1 MSELLFAAAAGV
13 PMVAGWSLHARRLR
27 HRVEAA
33 RRDPLTGLW
42 TRDAF
47 TERAEHR
54 ILARFR
60 PVAVYLVDLNRFKEI
75 NDTHGHAA
83 GDAVIRATGERLA
96 AWADYCSAV
105 VGRLG
110 GDEFAA
116 IAWVYSP
123 GHLNETL
130 HLLSEALEQP
140 VETAGH
146 LLEVSASIGAV
157 RAQPR
162 TEQVQ
167 LSELLRLADEQMYRA
182 KRCEAPWSNALSLE
196 KECPTVNG
204 RRAGRSGTHGGTG
217 ATA

>member
-1 MSELLFAAAAGV
+1 MSALLTAAAAGV
-13 PMVAGWSLHARRLR
+13 PMAAGWSLHALRLHR
-27 HRVEAA
+27 RVEAA

-75 NDTHGHAA
+75 NDTHGHTA

-96 AWADYCSAV
+96 AWAEYCSAV

-116 IAWVYSP
+116 IAWIYSHD
-123 GHLNETL
+123 HLNETL

-146 LLEVSASIGAV
+146 TLDVSASIGAV
-157 RAQPR
+157 RAHPR
-162 TEQVQ
+162 REHVE

-196 KECPTVNG
+196 KECETVHG
-204 RRAGRSGTHGGTG
+204 RRAGRSGAHGGTE
-217 ATA
+217 ATS